1 MEERY
6 CLDVLCRNKCQGG
19 YKGEGSEERREKKKF
34 AFLKGAILGAVS
46 AHFPV
51 SCPGFVAVSLI
62 SFSLY
67 NF

>member
-1 MEERY
+1 MFYAEINVRVATKGREVRKEE
-6 CLDVLCRNKCQGG
+6 K
-19 YKGEGSEERREKKKF
+19 KKKF
-34 AFLKGAILGAVS
+34 AILKGAILGAVL